1 MLFWMSVKSLLV
13 TQYFSSNQKRTPT
26 IRGLV
31 YKREIYIARSDW
43 LTNNNRVILNRGLFR
58 YSFQYIFYNCLITA
72 AFVYEP

>member
-31 YKREIYIARSDW
+31 YKREIHIARSDW